1 MFELF
6 ERLIALLKQGTL
18 PVMLPLV
25 LVCLGIGILTVD
37 RVLYLY
43 DPRAFVS
50 WCIPG
55 LRRRLESAR
64 SGVQERL
71 EAFVGAPTREARVRA
86 LEACDGYRT
95 PYTRFVDRVL
105 RSDFGGVN
113 GVALDL
119 EIESAVLREELAIER
134 GMRLLST
141 FAKAA
146 PLMGLMGTVTGM
158 IATFAAMMV
167 ASTSDPRA
175 LSSGISIALT
185 ATNVGLVVSLPG
197 VVSMGMLS
205 RRGQTMLER
214 IRLASM
220 QIRGIAP
227 DQLKGC

>member
-1 MFELF
+1 MIELF

-18 PVMLPLV
+18 PVMVPLV
-25 LVCLGIGILTVD
+25 LVCLGIGVLTVN

-43 DPRAFVS
+43 EPRAFFS
-50 WCIPG
+50 WFVPG
-55 LRRRLESAR
+55 LRRRLKTAR
-64 SGVQERL
+64 FGVQARL
-71 EAFVGAPTREARVRA
+71 EEFIDRPTPENRRRA
-86 LEACDGYRT
+86 LDACETYRT
-95 PYTRFVDRVL
+95 PYTRFVDRML
-105 RSDFGGVN
+105 RSDFGGPN
-113 GVALDL
+113 GAALDL
-119 EIESAVLREELAIER
+119 EIESAVLHEELDIER

-197 VVSMGMLS
+197 VVSMGVLS
-205 RRGQTMLER
+205 RRGQSLLDR
-214 IRLASM
+214 IRVVSM
-220 QIRGIAP
+220 QIRGLNLG
-227 DQLKGC
+227 QLKGC